1 MHLSAPWRSAIAM
14 LAGVA
19 FFSFMDATLKT
30 LSAFYPAMQVAALRG
45 LAALPMVVV
54 YTAWRVPV
62 AQLFQVQWRLHF
74 LRCVL
79 NVATLWLF
87 TYGIAHLA
95 LAQAYTIFFISPLLV
110 TALAV
115 PLLKEHAS
123 PAHWVAI
130 GLGLLGVLIA
140 MRPGSNV
147 DSLWQ
152 SWGALAILGSAIC
165 YGLTV
170 ITARLLGRSESNA
183 SIVFWT
189 IALMSLGASLLAIGD
204 WQPLQ
209 TEHFLLIVILGVTG
223 FLGTV
228 AMTYAFAH
236 GKTANVAPLEYTALV
251 WAVAIDWVVWGA
263 APDRWTLIGGLVVI
277 LSGVYLIRFARHD
290 GASKTDTELSPIDQS
305 LH

>member
-1 MHLSAPWRSAIAM
+1 M

-19 FFSFMDATLKT
+19 FFSVMDATLKT

-54 YTAWRVPV
+54 YTAWRVPL
-62 AQLFQVQWRLHF
+62 AQLFQVQWRLHL

-87 TYGIAHLA
+87 AYGIGQLA

-115 PLLKEHAS
+115 PILKEHAR

-140 MRPGSNV
+140 MRPGTNV

-152 SWGALAILGSAIC
+152 SWGALAILGSAIF

-170 ITARLLGRSESNA
+170 ITARLLSRTESNA

-189 IALMSLGASLLAIGD
+189 IALMSLGASMLAMGN

-209 TEHFLLIVILGVTG
+209 TQHFLWIVILGVTG

-228 AMTYAFAH
+228 AMT
-236 GKTANVAPLEYTALV
+236 
-251 WAVAIDWVVWGA
+251 
-263 APDRWTLIGGLVVI
+263 
-277 LSGVYLIRFARHD
+277 
-290 GASKTDTELSPIDQS
+290 
-305 LH
+305 